1 MNLVIQ
7 VLIFLLTVLQVLIFV
22 HIILSW
28 LPMFGIHIPSYHP
41 AVQFVYRVTEP
52 ILAPLRRYGQVGM
65 VDLSPI
71 IAFFIIAL
79 LKKILG
85 APSPSGTISGII
97 ALAITLVIAFAVHE
111 FMHALVAY
119 RLGDPTAKNQGRL
132 TLDPRKHLDVL
143 GSLMVLAFGFGW
155 AKPVPVNP
163 NYLRH
168 GPKTGMAIVA
178 AAGPLSN
185 LALAVIV
192 ALLINGLGIELSA
205 SSISRFIPSFG
216 ELLLTFIQL
225 NVVLFFFNLIPIAPL
240 DGFKVVLG
248 FLPYPT
254 AASFRKLEPVG
265 PLILLLLFLFAGG
278 VLSSLIFAPTNFV
291 VGLLIR

>member
-1 MNLVIQ
+1 MNLIIQ

-22 HIILSW
+22 HILLSW
-28 LPMFGIHIPSYHP
+28 LPMFGVHIPSYHP
-41 AVQFVYRVTEP
+41 AIQFVYRVTEP
-52 ILAPLRRYGQVGM
+52 ILAPLRRYGRVGM

-79 LKKILG
+79 LKNILRG
-85 APSPSGTISGII
+85 QSISRII

-119 RLGDPTAKNQGRL
+119 RLGDPTAKSQGRL
-132 TLDPRKHLDVL
+132 TLDPRRHLDVL

-185 LALAVIV
+185 LALAAIV
-192 ALLINGLGIELSA
+192 ALLINGLGIELS
-205 SSISRFIPSFG
+205 SFSISRFIPSFG
-216 ELLLTFIQL
+216 ELLLTFIWL

-240 DGFKVVLG
+240 DGYKVLLG

-254 AASFRKLEPVG
+254 AASFRKLEPFG
-265 PLILLLLFLFAGG
+265 PLILLVLFLFAGG
-278 VLSSLIFAPTNFV
+278 VLSFLIVTPTNFV
-291 VGLLIR
+291 VDLLI

>member
-41 AVQFVYRVTEP
+41 AVQFIYRVTEP

-71 IAFFIIAL
+71 IAFFVIAL
-79 LKKILG
+79 LKNILRG
-85 APSPSGTISGII
+85 QSISRLI
-97 ALAITLVIAFAVHE
+97 ALAITLVIAFTIHE

-132 TLDPRKHLDVL
+132 SLDPRRHLDVL

-168 GPKTGMAIVA
+168 GPKTGMAVVA

-185 LALAVIV
+185 LVLAVIV

-205 SSISRFIPSFG
+205 FSISRFIPSFG
-216 ELLLTFIQL
+216 ELLLTFIWL

-254 AASFRKLEPVG
+254 AVSFRKLEPVG

-278 VLSSLIFAPTNFV
+278 FLSSLIVTPTNFV